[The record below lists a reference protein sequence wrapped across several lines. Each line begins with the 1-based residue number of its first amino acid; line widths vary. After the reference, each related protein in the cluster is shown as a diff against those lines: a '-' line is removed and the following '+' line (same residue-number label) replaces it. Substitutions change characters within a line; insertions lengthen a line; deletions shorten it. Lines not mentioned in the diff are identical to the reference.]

1 MIPYQVL
8 LLQMKF
14 VADIH
19 LKTSNVLRYFEHVA
33 TCLPPQSRRWFE
45 QGPYAAYDDGPREL
59 LNLVHGHQP
68 RGPETLSHIVQ
79 EGNIPTNRV
88 LAGACC

>member
-19 LKTSNVLRYFEHVA
+19 LKISNVLRYVEHVA
-33 TCLPPQSRRWFE
+33 TCLPPQSRRWLS
-45 QGPYAAYDDGPREL
+45 QGPYAAYDDGPREP
-59 LNLVHGHQP
+59 LNLVYGHQP
-68 RGPETLSHIVQ
+68 RGLETLSHIV
-79 EGNIPTNRV
+79 
-88 LAGACC
+88 